1 VPERPLKW
9 PISTVNLVKTSRR
22 RRAREWVLRALYARE
37 MTEGASDNFL
47 TQLLEHDP
55 PDDIDEPFAS
65 RLYDGVCLA
74 GGKFDGEIE
83 AHLEN
88 WDLNRLAL
96 IDLLLLRMAL
106 VEFERFPDV
115 PPSVTLNEI
124 IELAKLYSGGDSGGF
139 VNGVLDA
146 IIKRREDPGRTSG
159 AGDTQGGSTA

>member
-1 VPERPLKW
+1 LKW
-9 PISTVNLVKTSRR
+9 PTSTVNLVKTSRR
-22 RRAREWVLRALYARE
+22 RCAREWVLRALYAGE
-37 MTEGASDNFL
+37 MTEGDSGDLLA
-47 TQLLEHDP
+47 QLLEHDP

-83 AHLEN
+83 AQLEN

-106 VEFERFPDV
+106 VELERFPDV

-124 IELAKLYSGGDSGGF
+124 IELAKMYSGAESGGF

-146 IIKRREDPGRTSG
+146 IMKQRENPGREPGT
-159 AGDTQGGSTA
+159 GDAQGSTTA